1 MEASV
6 SEEFVRAARLL
17 PPGLRCEILA
27 LPAEI
32 TQRAEELRLRAGRA
46 PGLVLDGK
54 EQTVLPEHTVSGG
67 ELQTVL
73 EIATRAS
80 VHTYADNIRAGFV
93 TASGGCRV
101 GLCGTVMAAE
111 GRITALR
118 QLSSVCIRVP
128 HEKRGCANGIYPIL
142 TEEGFRSTLLLSPP
156 GGGKTTLLREL
167 VRRLSEDG
175 ARVALADERGE
186 VAGCFEGTP
195 GFDVGA
201 YTDVLTGAPKG
212 ESIYLLLRS
221 MAPQILAFD
230 EITAP
235 ADVDAASEAA
245 NCGVRLLAT
254 AHAAGVNDLRERPL
268 YRKLLDRRLFE
279 RAVVIQND
287 GGVRRYAVEELK

>member
-6 SEEFVRAARLL
+6 SEEFARAARLL
-17 PPGLRCEILA
+17 PPGLRCELLA
-27 LPAEI
+27 LPPELTA
-32 TQRAEELRLRAGRA
+32 RAEELRLRVGRA
-46 PGLVLDGK
+46 PGIVA
-54 EQTVLPEHTVSGG
+54 GG
-67 ELQTVL
+67 EETAVLTERSVTAAELQMTL

-93 TASGGCRV
+93 TAPGGVRV
-101 GLCGTVMAAE
+101 GLCGTVTATD
-111 GRITALR
+111 GRISALR

-128 HEKRGCANGIYPIL
+128 HEKRGCADGVYPAL
-142 TEEGFRSTLLLSPP
+142 AADGFRPTLLLSPP

-175 ARVALADERGE
+175 TRVALADERGE

-201 YTDVLTGAPKG
+201 HTDVLTGAPKA
-212 ESIYLLLRS
+212 ESVYLLLRA

-235 ADVDAASEAA
+235 ADVEAASGAA
-245 NCGVRLLAT
+245 NCGVSLLAT
-254 AHAAGVNDLRERPL
+254 AHAAGLADLRARPL

-279 RAVVIQND
+279 RAVVIEND
-287 GGVRRYAVEELK
+287 GGARRYTVEELK